1 MNKKTY
7 LSKLIKADNN
17 IRRLFDRSENFNVN
31 YNYKNTFL
39 PPTQS
44 STKKSLTKTKSFIN
58 QSRNNNIFHKDFSQ
72 SMFTKIPQGIFSSN
86 TNLNILPK
94 DKTFICSRYKKQP
107 TYYPLKSVEKRFTW
121 QNLIDNK
128 NPIHPEDLGKQK
140 KIIKL
145 QKSKSF
151 VGGLGTFLTKRLSI
165 QYNSSLRR
173 AKSACNL
180 EHAKN
185 SFFNRTQ
192 RVLFP
197 DINYDKKDFN
207 INKGIKCNFSDSY
220 NEEQHKMLFHST
232 NGSMKSLFER
242 TPANIIVKSRK
253 RVEDRSFDFRGSL
266 NIFNDQLPNP
276 KQNKG
281 IRVHFQDVV
290 CRDKG
295 RNILNW

>member
-1 MNKKTY
+1 MNKKIY

-17 IRRLFDRSENFNVN
+17 IRRLFDRSENFSIN
-31 YNYKNTFL
+31 YNCKNNFL

-58 QSRNNNIFHKDFSQ
+58 PSRNNNVFQKDFFQ
-72 SMFTKIPQGIFSSN
+72 SMFSKFPQGMFSSN
-86 TNLNILPK
+86 NLSTLPK
-94 DKTFICSRYKKQP
+94 DKVFETSRYKKQP
-107 TYYPLKSVEKRFTW
+107 SYYPLKSVEKRFKW
-121 QNLIDNK
+121 QDLTDNK
-128 NPIHPEDLGKQK
+128 NPIHPENLGKQK
-140 KIIKL
+140 KVIKL

-151 VGGLGTFLTKRLSI
+151 VGGLGAFLTKRLSV
-165 QYNSSLRR
+165 QYNSPLRR

-180 EHAKN
+180 AHARN

-197 DINYDKKDFN
+197 EINYDKKDLN
-207 INKGIKCNFSDSY
+207 INRGIKCNFNDSY
-220 NEEQHKMLFHST
+220 NEDQHKMLFHST
-232 NGSMKSLFER
+232 NGSMKSLFEK
-242 TPANIIVKSRK
+242 TPENIIVKTKK

-266 NIFNDQLPNP
+266 NIFNDQLPIP